1 MHIHVSLQ
9 VTGLSAGVVAFLAQK
24 WLCVTVY
31 QNVCLQLIYSATCVT
46 TNLTSKW
53 SLATVYKHVSFLLT
67 CPNERTFTFFTG
79 VSFKIRLFTSVLSEH
94 VVS

>member
-9 VTGLSAGVVAFLAQK
+9 ITGLSAGILAFLALK

-31 QNVCLQLIYSATCVT
+31 EFVCFQLIYSATCVI

-53 SLATVYKHVSFLLT
+53 FLPTVYKHVSLLLT
-67 CPNERTFTFFTG
+67 CSNERTFTFFTA
-79 VSFKIRLFTSVLSEH
+79 VSFEI
-94 VVS
+94 